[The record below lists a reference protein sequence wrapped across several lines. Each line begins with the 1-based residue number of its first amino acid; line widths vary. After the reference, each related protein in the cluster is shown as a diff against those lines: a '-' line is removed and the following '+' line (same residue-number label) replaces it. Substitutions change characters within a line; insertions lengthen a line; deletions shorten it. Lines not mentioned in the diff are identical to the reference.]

1 MTISDGLLS
10 QFGYE
15 AEVTRTLLQR
25 IPDRIAGWKPHPRS
39 STVGDLALHIASIP
53 GWAVP
58 TMTQPDLDFA
68 PPGGP
73 AWTPPVF
80 ASMAAT
86 LALLDKNAADA
97 RVAIAGKSDSVMM
110 EPWSLKVG
118 GKVLFTQPRI
128 AVMRSFVFGHLIHH
142 RGQLTV
148 YLRMN
153 DIPLPPIYGPTADE
167 GIPGAK

>member
-1 MTISDGLLS
+1 MSISDGLLA
-10 QFGYE
+10 QFGFE
-15 AEVTRTLLQR
+15 IGATRTLLSR
-25 IPDRIAGWKPHPRS
+25 IPDAITSWKPHPKS
-39 STVGDLALHIASIP
+39 ATVGELVIHIASIP
-53 GWAVP
+53 GWAVS
-58 TMTQPDLDFA
+58 TMTKPELDFA

-80 ASMAAT
+80 TSMAGT
-86 LALLDKNAADA
+86 IALLDANEKSARAAMTG
-97 RVAIAGKSDSVMM
+97 VPDSAMM
-110 EPWSLKVG
+110 EPWTLKVG

-128 AVMRSFVFGHLIHH
+128 AVMRGFVFSHLIHH

-167 GIPGAK
+167 GIPGA

>member
-1 MTISDGLLS
+1 MSMSDGLLS

-15 AEVTRTLLQR
+15 IGATRALFSR
-25 IPDRIAGWKPHPRS
+25 IPDAITGWKPHPKS
-39 STVGDLALHIASIP
+39 STVGDLALHIASIV
-53 GWAVP
+53 GWAAP
-58 TMTQPDLDFA
+58 TMTKPELDFA

-80 ASMAAT
+80 TSMAAT
-86 LALLDKNAADA
+86 IALLDKHEKEARAAMTG
-97 RVAIAGKSDSVMM
+97 VPDSAMM
-110 EPWSLKVG
+110 DPWSLKVG

-128 AVMRSFVFGHLIHH
+128 AVMRGFVISHLIHH

-148 YLRMN
+148 YLRMK

-167 GIPGAK
+167 GIPGA